1 MKDVKLTNIP
11 SMNIGRIVDDLTNV
25 YSTVIKQKMPVKS
38 VPSVMLW
45 GAPGVGKSQAVRQL
59 AKGIEENTGKKV
71 VVTDVRLLLFNPI
84 DLRGIPTANADKTL
98 AVWLKPQIF

>member
-45 GAPGVGKSQAVRQL
+45 GAPGVGKSQAVRQI
-59 AKGIEENTGKKV
+59 AKEINFATDKITAGCIDWQGGNAYENT
-71 VVTDVRLLLFNPI
+71 
-84 DLRGIPTANADKTL
+84 
-98 AVWLKPQIF
+98 IFYGSQYRSCDPVP